1 MVLDELH
8 DGAKRHVYGSGLV
21 QDEGV
26 QRLVFILCLP
36 LIDGVFAT
44 LLVTGAVE
52 TFSAVVAVAL
62 TIFAGAG
69 SLAVLYTHA
78 ESRADARRMVR
89 QAAPVLIAG
98 AALVALVAPAF
109 EQLFYTGRLQYAAG
123 LVILVIA
130 AQLSGIRFAERFST
144 PAVILTGLVL
154 SVQNPDALRFSLTY
168 VAPALG
174 TTTVALT
181 ALYLAAYIPHDRLS
195 LRYVRRGGAFA
206 LTTVALSQFGV
217 QIPSG
222 VGVAGLAAALII
234 AAR

>member
-1 MVLDELH
+1 MVLDALR

-26 QRLVFILCLP
+26 RRLVFVLCLP

-44 LLVTGAVE
+44 LLITGALQ
-52 TFSAVVAVAL
+52 TFSDVVAVAL

-78 ESRADARRMVR
+78 ENRADARRMVR
-89 QAAPVLIAG
+89 QAAPVLLAG
-98 AALVALVAPAF
+98 AALVAVVAPVF
-109 EQLFYTGRLQYAAG
+109 ENLFYTARLQYAAG

-130 AQLSGIRFAERFST
+130 AKLAEVRFAEHFST

-154 SVQNPDALRFSLTY
+154 SVQNPEALQLSLAY

-174 TTTVALT
+174 TAAVAL
-181 ALYLAAYIPHDRLS
+181 AGLYAAAYIPHDRLS
-195 LRYVRRGGAFA
+195 LREVRRGGAFA
-206 LTTVALSQFGV
+206 LVTVALSQFGV
-217 QIPSG
+217 HVPSG
-222 VGVAGLAAALII
+222 VGIAGFAAALVI